1 MKIRRHKDAIL
12 FFCDC
17 GRCLGVITAESH
29 KRAEKIAQAMKEAAR
44 KRPKWK
50 KEILKILAKKENED
64 KSIK

>member
-44 KRPKWK
+44 KRPK
-50 KEILKILAKKENED
+50 
-64 KSIK
+64 